1 VWLNLKPST
10 SREECKST
18 APRSPKRDMKGV
30 RRVFKGF
37 EISIL
42 NWNRDKVSI
51 DKLIYNIAATFQ
63 DQHQHFSNQCLA
75 NQKKYP
81 T

>member
-1 VWLNLKPST
+1 VAQLEGIHLQGRVQEYST
-10 SREECKST
+10 KIT
-18 APRSPKRDMKGV
+18 KRDKKGV
-30 RRVFKGF
+30 KRAFKGF

-42 NWNRDKVSI
+42 NWNRDKMST
-51 DKLIYNIAATFQ
+51 DKLIYNVAATFQ